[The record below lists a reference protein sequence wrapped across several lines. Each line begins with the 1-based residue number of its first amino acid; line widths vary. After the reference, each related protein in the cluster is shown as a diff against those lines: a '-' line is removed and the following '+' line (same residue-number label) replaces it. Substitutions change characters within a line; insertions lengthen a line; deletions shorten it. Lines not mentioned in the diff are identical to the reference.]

1 MKKVEILKRL
11 NGVREASGNG
21 LFTNW
26 KFGSVFDP
34 RLLDQLLVLELF
46 HFFLLL
52 NFFTK
57 QAFILL
63 KRQ

>member
-26 KFGSVFDP
+26 KFGSVFAP
-34 RLLDQLLVLELF
+34 RLLDQLLVQLTLSKTGT
-46 HFFLLL
+46 
-52 NFFTK
+52 N
-57 QAFILL
+57 
-63 KRQ
+63 

>member
-46 HFFLLL
+46 HFVFW
-52 NFFTK
+52 FFTENH
-57 QAFILL
+57 FV
-63 KRQ
+63 